1 VRAPNHH
8 FAHST
13 PEQWQV
19 TRIPFAKPG
28 PVVVDAWGLI
38 SGSLPA
44 VPKLNSSTSHYPAYT
59 YVDAIG
65 GSGTLSLF

>member
-1 VRAPNHH
+1 MRAPNHH

-13 PEQWQV
+13 PAQWQV

-38 SGSLPA
+38 
-44 VPKLNSSTSHYPAYT
+44 LNSSTSHYPAYT